1 MTESDGSERRGPE
14 HGCGQGWNYNQS
26 RPHLLTIYPTL
37 AASYRTLIFNGD
49 FDACVP
55 YLHNG
60 AAPIMPMAR
69 PMFTTV

>member
-1 MTESDGSERRGPE
+1 MVLSNAVVLSM

-60 AAPIMPMAR
+60 AAPIIFR
-69 PMFTTV
+69 